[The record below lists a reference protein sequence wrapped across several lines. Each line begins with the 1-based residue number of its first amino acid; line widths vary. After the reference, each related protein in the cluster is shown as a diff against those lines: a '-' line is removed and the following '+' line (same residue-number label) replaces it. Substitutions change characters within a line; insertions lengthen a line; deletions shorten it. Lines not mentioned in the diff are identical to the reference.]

1 MIKMKKL
8 EIIAEAAEIEN
19 IIQIFE
25 SAAVS
30 GYTII
35 NDISG
40 KGGRGNRVA
49 DELTDVFKNK
59 YILTVCDEQQAAKIT
74 EAISPLLKK
83 RGGVCIVSDVLWVKH

>member
-25 SAAVS
+25 SVGVS
-30 GYTII
+30 GHTII

-40 KGGRGNRVA
+40 KGGRGNRYA

-59 YILTVCDEQQAAKIT
+59 YILTVCDEKQAAKLT
-74 EAISPLLKK
+74 EAVRPILEK

>member
-1 MIKMKKL
+1 MIKMKKV

-25 SAAVS
+25 SLDVS
-30 GYTII
+30 GHTII

-40 KGGRGNRVA
+40 TGGRGNRFA

-59 YILTVCDEQQAAKIT
+59 YILTVCDEQKATKIT
-74 EAISPLLKK
+74 EAVRPLLKK
-83 RGGVCIVSDVLWVKH
+83 RGGICIVSDVLWVKH

>member
-1 MIKMKKL
+1 MIKMKKI

-25 SAAVS
+25 SLDVS
-30 GYTII
+30 GHTII

-40 KGGRGNRVA
+40 KGGRGNRFA

-59 YILTVCDEQQAAKIT
+59 YILTVCDQQKAAKIT
-74 EAISPLLKK
+74 EAVRPILKK
-83 RGGVCIVSDVLWVKH
+83 RGGICIVSDVLWVNH

>member
-1 MIKMKKL
+1 MVKMKKI

-25 SAAVS
+25 SLDVS

-40 KGGRGNRVA
+40 KGGRGNRFA
-49 DELTDVFKNK
+49 DELTDVFKNQ
-59 YILTVCDEQQAAKIT
+59 YILTVCDEQKATKLT
-74 EAISPLLKK
+74 EAVCPLLKK
-83 RGGVCIVSDVLWVKH
+83 RGGVCIVSHVLWVKH